1 MDSIFSIEKRNKRSH
16 NAVRT
21 AGAWARRSSN
31 FSHGLPPF
39 KFSVCRGIVTFY
51 ETMKAFVASSLCEFP
66 IYFRC
71 IVSISNTLLFQHHL
85 WVIVQSLSLSFL
97 PAPPSL
103 AMSFHSESCC
113 FLHLTIFGLAFGIS
127 HFNRF
132 PTLPLHLLVP
142 GWANY
147 DPYHKCTLL
156 SVLVNAF
163 LLEMWLTHLLFCMW
177 LLLWG

>member
-1 MDSIFSIEKRNKRSH
+1 MSLEICFFVNSLLQIWTNKPMDSIFSIEKRNKRSH

-21 AGAWARRSSN
+21 DGAWARRSSN
-31 FSHGLPPF
+31 FSHGLPAF

-103 AMSFHSESCC
+103 AMSLHSESCC
-113 FLHLTIFGLAFGIS
+113 FLHLPSLVWPSVSPILIDFQHSPSIF
-127 HFNRF
+127 
-132 PTLPLHLLVP
+132 
-142 GWANY
+142 
-147 DPYHKCTLL
+147 
-156 SVLVNAF
+156 
-163 LLEMWLTHLLFCMW
+163 
-177 LLLWG
+177 